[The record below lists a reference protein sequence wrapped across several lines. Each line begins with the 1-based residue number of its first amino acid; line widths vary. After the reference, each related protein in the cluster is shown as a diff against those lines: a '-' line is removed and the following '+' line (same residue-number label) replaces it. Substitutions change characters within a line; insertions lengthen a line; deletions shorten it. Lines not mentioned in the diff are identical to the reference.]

1 VTVDDPVLP
10 SLEAVTVAV
19 PAVSAVT
26 TPEVETD
33 ATTALLEL
41 HVIAR
46 PDNTLLLASR
56 VTAESCTV
64 PPIWRVLVAGD
75 TDTVATGAGAAALT
89 VIAADAVCPSLEA
102 VTDVLPALTALTRPE
117 AETVA
122 IAAFADPQVTTRP
135 VSTLLFASRVTTES
149 CCDPPICR
157 VALVGDTETDATG
170 IVGGALTF
178 SAEESVLPSLE
189 AMIIAVPG
197 PTAVTSPDAATVAML
212 VLELTQ
218 VTVRPTRLLPLE
230 SSIVAVATAF

>member
-1 VTVDDPVLP
+1 LTVTVDDPVLP

-26 TPEVETD
+26 KPDVETV

-46 PDNTLLLASR
+46 PDNTLLPASR
-56 VTAESCTV
+56 VTADSCTV
-64 PPIWRVLVAGD
+64 PPIWSVLVAGD
-75 TDTVATGAGAAALT
+75 TVTAATGARAT
-89 VIAADAVCPSLEA
+89 VIAADAVCPSLDA
-102 VTDVLPALTALTRPE
+102 VTVVLPAVTALTRPE
-117 AETVA
+117 LETVA
-122 IAAFADPQVTTRP
+122 IAAFAEPQVTTLP

-189 AMIIAVPG
+189 AMIIAVPE
-197 PTAVTSPDAATVAML
+197 PTAVTSPVAATVAML

-218 VTVRPTRLLPLE
+218 VTVRPTIVLPLE
-230 SSIVAVATAF
+230 SSMVAVATAF